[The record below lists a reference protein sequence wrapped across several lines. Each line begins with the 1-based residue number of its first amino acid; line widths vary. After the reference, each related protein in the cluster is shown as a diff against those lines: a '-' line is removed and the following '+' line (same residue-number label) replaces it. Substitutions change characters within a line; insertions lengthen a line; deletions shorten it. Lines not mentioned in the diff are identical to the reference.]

1 MSGQQKDTEI
11 PEDLFRKDFGGGEIR
26 RAMEDKRR
34 EKANI
39 MAAGGAIMLL
49 LIPVALAA
57 FAAII
62 ATIMYYG
69 LNFSL

>member
-1 MSGQQKDTEI
+1 MSAQQKDTEI
-11 PEDLFRKDFGGGEIR
+11 PEELFRKDFGGGDIR
-26 RAMEDKRR
+26 EAMEQKRR
-34 EKANI
+34 QKVNI

-57 FAAII
+57 VAAII

-69 LNFSL
+69 LSFKL